1 MSKYK
6 PKKASGRRVMRM
18 VMLLCMTVFGSYGL
32 SVAHLQEIVVN
43 GTVTDRQGEPIAGA
57 IVSLKGNNRVTTTN
71 ESGAYSIQL
80 PDGNGTLVFTY
91 IGYGTQEVAVAGRS
105 TIDVQLESTNEA
117 LSEVVVVGYGTQT
130 KASITG
136 AVSTIQS
143 EDLVRTPA
151 VAATSALVGK
161 VPGVTAR
168 TTDSR
173 PGNGANIQVRNLGNP
188 LYVIDGV
195 PYSTNDQ
202 STAFGF
208 NTGVSGQNVF
218 NNLGLEDIESI
229 TVLKDASASVYGL
242 RASNGVVLITTK
254 KGRKGEHTSI
264 NVTSYYGMQN
274 LTRFPRPANSGPQCR
289 GLLA

>member
-1 MSKYK
+1 MNQFKR
-6 PKKASGRRVMRM
+6 KKTLIKHFIRISAV
-18 VMLLCMTVFGSYGL
+18 LLLVLGAHRYGLALPQQFTVKGIVTDSEGNPLRGVSVLLKGTENGTTTDENGSYTL
-32 SVAHLQEIVVN
+32 
-43 GTVTDRQGEPIAGA
+43 R
-57 IVSLKGNNRVTTTN
+57 
-71 ESGAYSIQL
+71 L

-91 IGYGTQEVAVAGRS
+91 IGLAVQEVAVDNRN
-105 TIDVQLESTNEA
+105 TVNVKLETNNQS
-117 LSEVVVVGYGTQT
+117 LSEVVVVGYGTQN
-130 KASITG
+130 KASSTG

-143 EDLVRTPA
+143 ADLVRTPA

-173 PGNGANIQVRNLGNP
+173 PGNGANIQIRNLGNP

-195 PYSTNDQ
+195 PYSTNEGT
-202 STAFGF
+202 TAFGF

-254 KGRKGEHTSI
+254 KGR
-264 NVTSYYGMQN
+264 QN
-274 LTRFPRPANSGPQCR
+274 ETT
-289 GLLA
+289 

>member
-1 MSKYK
+1 
-6 PKKASGRRVMRM
+6 
-18 VMLLCMTVFGSYGL
+18 YGF
-32 SVAHLQEIVVN
+32 AHLQELSVR
-43 GTVTDRQGEPIAGA
+43 GMVTDGEGNPVAG
-57 IVSLKGNNRVTTTN
+57 VSVVLKGSDNGTTTN
-71 ESGAYSIQL
+71 EQGSYSLRL
-80 PDGNGTLVFTY
+80 PEGNGVLVFTY
-91 IGYGTQEVAVAGRS
+91 IGFTTQEVAVAQR
-105 TIDVQLESTNEA
+105 TIIDVQLETSNEA

-136 AVSTIQS
+136 AVSTIRS

-195 PYSTNDQ
+195 PYSTSDGT
-202 STAFGF
+202 TAFGF
-208 NTGVSGQNVF
+208 NTGVSGQNIF

-254 KGRKGEHTSI
+254 KGRQNESTNI

-274 LTRFPRPANSGPQCR
+274 FTRVHRPAHAAQY
-289 GLLA
+289 